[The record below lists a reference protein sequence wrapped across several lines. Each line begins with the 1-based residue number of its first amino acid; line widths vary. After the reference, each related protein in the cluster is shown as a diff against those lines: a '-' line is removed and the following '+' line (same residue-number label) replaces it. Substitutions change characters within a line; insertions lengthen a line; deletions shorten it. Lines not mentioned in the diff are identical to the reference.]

1 MKNYIKADEARNQI
15 NKHLE
20 RINSLEFALDSVY
33 SYIETACRNY
43 KSEVRMGY
51 LKPEVVEHLKDNG
64 YTVEIV
70 DAPSH
75 ATKKKEQE
83 ILKVYKVSW

>member
-1 MKNYIKADEARNQI
+1 MKNYIKADEARKQV

-33 SYIETACRNY
+33 SYIETACSNY
-43 KSEVRMGY
+43 KSEVCMGY
-51 LKPEVVEHLKDNG
+51 LKPEVVEHLKGNG

-70 DAPSH
+70 DAPSR